1 MTRNRFFTPLL
12 ILTALLMAVGLYM
25 SFLWVPTERTMGDV
39 QRIFYFHLGSFWTA
53 AVALVLNALACIMYI
68 IRRTVG
74 DRDKAAF
81 WDALAASAAEIGVIF
96 CAGGLIFGTMWA
108 KPVWGIWWT
117 WDARLTLTFLTWLMY
132 IAYLLLRGFL
142 EESDRGGI
150 ISAVFGIFAVANVP
164 MVYMANRWYRTQHP
178 QPVIGGGEGSG
189 MDANMWLTV
198 FAAWAATLALMG
210 VYLMLRMP
218 LERGRRELE
227 LLRRRLRVEDT
238 V

>member
-1 MTRNRFFTPLL
+1 MRNRLFLPFV
-12 ILTALLMAVGLYM
+12 ILTVVLTAVGLYM
-25 SFLWVPTERTMGDV
+25 SFLWAPTEATMGDI

-53 AVALVLNALACIMYI
+53 AVALVLNALACLMYI
-68 IRRTVG
+68 VRRTG
-74 DRDKAAF
+74 SEQEKAAF
-81 WDALAASAAEIGVIF
+81 WDALAASSAEIGVIF

-132 IAYLLLRGFL
+132 IAYMLLRGFL
-142 EESDRGGI
+142 EGSDRGGI

-189 MDANMWLTV
+189 LNGDMWLTV
-198 FAAWAATLALMG
+198 FVAWGATLALMAC
-210 VYLMLRMP
+210 YLMMRMP

-227 LLRRRLRVEDT
+227 LLRRKLRVEDT